1 MEQYNPKF
9 NGEWIGKHALVS
21 SCELLNILKRVV
33 ACDSV
38 FKNEYALG
46 LLIADIAREH
56 GLQVE
61 RQKVAEGR
69 DNILVTLGA
78 DSAYGT
84 THGLLFHGHYDTV
97 PYLDMPDPLSARVQN
112 NRLWGRGSVD
122 QKGGLVASLCALIA
136 IKRKGI
142 PLKRSLCLAAV
153 VDEESEHRGSFALS
167 ESDIRADYA
176 IVTEPTHLKTVEFGH
191 LGSSPIVIR
200 VEGKTA
206 HASVASEGVNA
217 IEKAM
222 LILERLFKMEFPT
235 VNLGELGVAQGTL
248 CVSMMEAGTAYNN
261 VPHEAFIRMDRRT
274 VPGETSESAVAEIE
288 AVIADAKRVDPSMV
302 ATVRIERPDW
312 SWPPI
317 IARGLNPALTPSDT
331 PLFDYLQQ
339 AASKAGL
346 LRLEKRFSSCYYDM
360 DFLVNDLKIPTLV
373 YGPGDGRLNHSA
385 AEEIDIDDVARAA
398 EIYSELANKL
408 CIEPC

>member
-1 MEQYNPKF
+1 MEQYKPKF

-167 ESDIRADYA
+167 ESDIQIGRASCR
-176 IVTEPTHLKTVEFGH
+176 E
-191 LGSSPIVIR
+191 R
-200 VEGKTA
+200 V
-206 HASVASEGVNA
+206 
-217 IEKAM
+217 
-222 LILERLFKMEFPT
+222 
-235 VNLGELGVAQGTL
+235 
-248 CVSMMEAGTAYNN
+248 
-261 VPHEAFIRMDRRT
+261 
-274 VPGETSESAVAEIE
+274 
-288 AVIADAKRVDPSMV
+288 
-302 ATVRIERPDW
+302 
-312 SWPPI
+312 
-317 IARGLNPALTPSDT
+317 
-331 PLFDYLQQ
+331 
-339 AASKAGL
+339 
-346 LRLEKRFSSCYYDM
+346 
-360 DFLVNDLKIPTLV
+360 
-373 YGPGDGRLNHSA
+373 
-385 AEEIDIDDVARAA
+385 
-398 EIYSELANKL
+398 
-408 CIEPC
+408 